1 MATILNYKDKS
12 TSNLFKLIDNNYAS
26 KGDDRYEVTD
36 HRLPSIVT
44 KKYIDINTEGT
55 EGKRHSLT
63 WIGLDKRLPWTS
75 SSLNGNTITY
85 YHKSPGTYIDLEVT
99 SYIDD
104 HVIKEHKAYTKYAM
118 RHIKGEYFSFNSSDI
133 KYNLHKNYVYYKEGG
148 RRVLNYSYYIVPPI
162 LKIKNSDG
170 SLSTFN
176 LDYNMSMINNRVK
189 LTPDFLSV
197 VQHVKDAFDLNNCQ
211 WVSVL
216 YIIKNVITR
225 ENIDYLND
233 DIKSPGSRSTGVDV
247 GLYELPETD
256 YTFSEYNS
264 LTKTMD
270 KSFLFIIN
278 PSNRGIRLD
287 NVDYRYKKT
296 GVWVAWEPLKF
307 FYTSHSRKELHKER
321 DATDTIYSKVSAS
334 LVWLNTEVQIRY
346 YDFKGDLYE
355 SNVCTILGNR

>member
-1 MATILNYKDKS
+1 M
-12 TSNLFKLIDNNYAS
+12 
-26 KGDDRYEVTD
+26 
-36 HRLPSIVT
+36 
-44 KKYIDINTEGT
+44 
-55 EGKRHSLT
+55 
-63 WIGLDKRLPWTS
+63 
-75 SSLNGNTITY
+75 NGNTITY

-211 WVSVL
+211 
-216 YIIKNVITR
+216 
-225 ENIDYLND
+225 
-233 DIKSPGSRSTGVDV
+233 
-247 GLYELPETD
+247 
-256 YTFSEYNS
+256 
-264 LTKTMD
+264 
-270 KSFLFIIN
+270 
-278 PSNRGIRLD
+278 
-287 NVDYRYKKT
+287 
-296 GVWVAWEPLKF
+296 
-307 FYTSHSRKELHKER
+307 
-321 DATDTIYSKVSAS
+321 
-334 LVWLNTEVQIRY
+334 
-346 YDFKGDLYE
+346 
-355 SNVCTILGNR
+355 